1 VYLGLVFFIDLLY
14 FQQALVL
21 KPQFSFASVGRFLSP
36 VSVMLPV
43 LDSSEDGPENFG
55 ITVHRGANVAVQ
67 SPSDEHNFSSTEFNN
82 PDPLLDC

>member
-21 KPQFSFASVGRFLSP
+21 KPQRSFASLGRFLSP

-43 LDSSEDGPENFG
+43 VESSEDGPENFS
-55 ITVHRGANVAVQ
+55 ITVHRGANAAVE
-67 SPSDEHNFSSTEFNN
+67 SPSDERNFKNTGFNN
-82 PDPLLDC
+82 PDPLLDY